1 MAPRECIETSASL
14 SQDAAIVMALA
25 RMAMPRAASAREEA
39 ERWLR
44 LLRMHGEAGAALQS
58 LGVGEA
64 PLEADSSER
73 AGAPSE
79 PAGRDVQASLEL
91 VCVRAHELA
100 RAGGGSTVGTVHV
113 LFAVL
118 SVYGSDFDREIYRRG
133 SSRDELFARLARDGD
148 PRASGQPPGE
158 EERSGGPASPPGRER
173 RPAKYSAPETSVS
186 ASAAY
191 TRIRT
196 HQA

>member
-1 MAPRECIETSASL
+1 MA
-14 SQDAAIVMALA
+14 AA
-25 RMAMPRAASAREEA
+25 AA
-39 ERWLR
+39 
-44 LLRMHGEAGAALQS
+44 HGEAGAALQS

-64 PLEADSSER
+64 PLEAGGTIEW
-73 AGAPSE
+73 GPS
-79 PAGRDVQASLEL
+79 PRPPVATMQARLDR
-91 VCVRAHELA
+91 VCVEVRELA
-100 RAGGGSTVGTVHV
+100 RVGEGSAVGTVHI

-118 SVYGSDFDREIYRRG
+118 SIYGSDFDRELYRRG

-173 RPAKYSAPETSVS
+173 RPVKYSAPETSVS

-191 TRIRT
+191 TRTRT